1 MIIKYNLSC
10 FVGKVILN
18 YASFDGNN
26 FIAVKWEDKSKCSA
40 GHYQCG
46 KESEV
51 QPEQELET
59 PVTYTPCISCSQK
72 HMGVWEGFILR
83 NLCAGCMG
91 VCGLAVWALVM
102 WTPFTPLSISLF
114 LLVSFSLSPPPSHFW
129 FCVPGA
135 AQHRLWCNSP
145 NMPNQYYSFK
155 CSQCRTKFFIIC
167 VSLRLSH
174 FSETPWRLLKLCFLC
189 C

>member
-40 GHYQCG
+40 GHYHCG

-114 LLVSFSLSPPPSHFW
+114 LLVSFSLSPPPPLTFDFVCLVQRSTGSDVTVQI
-129 FCVPGA
+129 CPINTILSNVVSAEP
-135 AQHRLWCNSP
+135 
-145 NMPNQYYSFK
+145 SF
-155 CSQCRTKFFIIC
+155 
-167 VSLRLSH
+167 
-174 FSETPWRLLKLCFLC
+174 LLFV
-189 C
+189 